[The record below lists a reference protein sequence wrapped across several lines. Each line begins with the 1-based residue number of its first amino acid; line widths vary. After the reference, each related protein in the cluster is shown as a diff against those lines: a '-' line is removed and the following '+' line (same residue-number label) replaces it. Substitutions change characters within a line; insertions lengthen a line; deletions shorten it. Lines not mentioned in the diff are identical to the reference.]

1 MVLLDHLF
9 WYLYS
14 YTIIAKREAFQHIVY
29 TVHFLKE
36 MLLRTLKGPFWTSS
50 GPLLARFDCWGP
62 CSGSEM
68 VQEGVR
74 KGPKGPFLA
83 SQKHFLKEL
92 AMRPGEE

>member
-36 MLLRTLKGPFWTSS
+36 MPVEVPIVHSLKGM
-50 GPLLARFDCWGP
+50 LLY
-62 CSGSEM
+62 
-68 VQEGVR
+68 Q
-74 KGPKGPFLA
+74 
-83 SQKHFLKEL
+83 SQKHFLKALGTQPE
-92 AMRPGEE
+92 GD